1 MARAYNVIDADGHVL
16 EPADMWVKN
25 IDPKFRDRAPRL
37 FTDADG
43 NEVFVSGDQPLTK
56 PGGGEGEGP
65 KRPKKLGGL
74 GGITFQGAPEVA
86 DRTYAETERGG
97 ADPHERI
104 KDMDAE
110 GIDAAF
116 VYPTLGLM
124 LGAIKDPELS
134 AACCRAYNRW
144 VADYCKPYPDRLFGA
159 ALLPLASVELAI
171 KELNYAVKELGCR
184 SFFMR
189 PNPYNGRRIQD
200 PANYPLWE
208 TAQALGVPVGIHEG
222 TSLGQPTLG
231 EDRFD
236 SFTNHHIVS
245 HTMEMMAAM
254 VAMIMCGVCSKFP
267 SLRVGFL
274 EAGGGWVGGWLDR
287 MDRHYK
293 NKVVGDLEIDELP
306 SDIFRRQCFIAFEP
320 VERTL
325 ALLADYVGSD
335 RIVWASDYPHFDG
348 FLNGPGMIRQMGL
361 SKENEANVLA
371 GGAKR
376 LYGLN

>member
-1 MARAYNVIDADGHVL
+1 MARSYNVIDADGHVL
-16 EPADMWVKN
+16 EPADMWLRY

-37 FTDADG
+37 FTDKDG
-43 NEVFVSGDQPLTK
+43 NERFMAGDQPLTK
-56 PGGGEGEGP
+56 TGSNGGEGE
-65 KRPKKLGGL
+65 RPRKLGAL
-74 GGITFQGAPEVA
+74 GGVSFQGAEEVR
-86 DRTYAETERGG
+86 DRSYSDMEEGG
-97 ADPHERI
+97 HNPHVRI
-104 KDMDAE
+104 RDMDAD

-116 VYPTLGLM
+116 LYPTLGLM
-124 LGAIKDPELS
+124 LGAISDPELS

-144 VADYCKPYPDRLFGA
+144 LSEYCKPYPDRLFGT

-171 KELNYAVKELGCR
+171 KELRYAVKEFGCR

-200 PANYPLWE
+200 PLNYPLWQE
-208 TAQALGVPVGIHEG
+208 AQDLGVAVGIHEG
-222 TSLGQPTLG
+222 TSLGMPTLG

-236 SFTNHHIVS
+236 TFTNHHIVS

-254 VAMIMCGVCSKFP
+254 VGMIMCGSCSKFP
-267 SLRVGFL
+267 NMRVAFL
-274 EAGGGWVGGWLDR
+274 EAGGGWIAGWLDR
-287 MDRHYK
+287 MDRHFK
-293 NKVVGDLEIDELP
+293 NKVSGDLEIDELP

-320 VERTL
+320 VERSL
-325 ALLADYVGSD
+325 GLLADYVGSE

-348 FLNGPGMIRQMGL
+348 FIHGPDMIRQMGM
-361 SKENEANVLA
+361 STQNTANVLA